1 MTFQKASRIQRKGAK
16 EILRVGQKAL
26 AYRKDLLDKEQRDR
40 LKHANEKLLG
50 VMRAK
55 PVLSAPLEES
65 ANEVDLALR

>member
-50 VMRAK
+50 GNAGK
-55 PVLSAPLEES
+55 TGAFG
-65 ANEVDLALR
+65 ALGGIGQ